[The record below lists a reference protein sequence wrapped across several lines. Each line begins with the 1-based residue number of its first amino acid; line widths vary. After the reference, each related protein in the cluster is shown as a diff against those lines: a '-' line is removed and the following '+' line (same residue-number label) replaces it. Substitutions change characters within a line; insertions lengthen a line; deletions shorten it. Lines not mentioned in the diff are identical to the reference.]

1 MLRGFFAI
9 VGLVIVGIERGG
21 GIATH
26 LIVRVIDQIILFVW
40 RDRGIGGAVVLYF
53 HKVEEFAIVVL
64 TRCIPRG
71 EVYSGLGR
79 DGFLSLSVR
88 RHTGV
93 VVYTC
98 ADGVGDTRIYGGQR
112 T

>member
-9 VGLVIVGIERGG
+9 VGLIIVGIEREG

-26 LIVRVIDQIILFVW
+26 LLAVIDQIILVVW
-40 RDRGIGGAVVLYF
+40 RDRGLGGAVVPF
-53 HKVEEFAIVVL
+53 FRTVEEFAIVDL

-71 EVYSGLGR
+71 GVYSGLGR